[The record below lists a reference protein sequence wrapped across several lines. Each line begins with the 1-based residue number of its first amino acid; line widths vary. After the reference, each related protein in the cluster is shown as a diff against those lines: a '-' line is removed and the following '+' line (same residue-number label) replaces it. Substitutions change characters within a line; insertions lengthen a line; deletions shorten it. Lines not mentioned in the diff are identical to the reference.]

1 VRAGRTIVF
10 TREAARE
17 YDSLDSTIK
26 IRIEAAL
33 DQLARDPL
41 GLRNQI
47 KRLQANKIRIRIDL
61 APIQGSL

>member
-1 VRAGRTIVF
+1 
-10 TREAARE
+10 
-17 YDSLDSTIK
+17 LDSTIK